1 MVSASILNLKEP
13 LCHLSHLLASGCSAC
28 WNLNFLKFNKK
39 FKHSKEIACNGK
51 DYSSSANSN
60 LLWMYLKHFWE
71 FWITKYLILLGSSYL
86 MFTINSIIHFSYF
99 FFLKIQAR
107 EQYIHESSFCHS
119 TLDYVSW
126 IQFVLS
132 NIANHLLVAN
142 VCPLKMNY
150 QKIQKNL
157 QYMSPTLSIW
167 YLFIIL
173 TPL

>member
-86 MFTINSIIHFSYF
+86 MFTINSIIFFSYF
-99 FFLKIQAR
+99 FFFKN
-107 EQYIHESSFCHS
+107 SSQGAV
-119 TLDYVSW
+119 YSW
-126 IQFVLS
+126 KF
-132 NIANHLLVAN
+132 LLPFYSWLCILN
-142 VCPLKMNY
+142 TVC
-150 QKIQKNL
+150 IV
-157 QYMSPTLSIW
+157 
-167 YLFIIL
+167 
-173 TPL
+173 